1 MKPWRVFLAYPET
14 AQPVAVLTFRSDVR
28 ALLRVL
34 AEDLNTTT
42 SRLLAGTITEVLRG
56 HLDGLDPASG
66 VCAGRTPAGDPLVFI
81 DLGPGDQ
88 TLLDAYTTKPYSG
101 LGRNTPRGA
110 RRSAGAL
117 ACWLEKQ
124 IQSLSEVSRFW
135 P

>member
-34 AEDLNTTT
+34 AEDLDTTT
-42 SRLLAGTITEVLRG
+42 SCLLAGTITEVLCG

-66 VCAGRTPAGDPLVFI
+66 VCVGHTPAGDPLVFI

-88 TLLDAYTTKPYSG
+88 TLLDACTTNRMQT
-101 LGRNTPRGA
+101 LGGILHE
-110 RRSAGAL
+110 AL
-117 ACWLEKQ
+117 GVL
-124 IQSLSEVSRFW
+124 LS
-135 P
+135 